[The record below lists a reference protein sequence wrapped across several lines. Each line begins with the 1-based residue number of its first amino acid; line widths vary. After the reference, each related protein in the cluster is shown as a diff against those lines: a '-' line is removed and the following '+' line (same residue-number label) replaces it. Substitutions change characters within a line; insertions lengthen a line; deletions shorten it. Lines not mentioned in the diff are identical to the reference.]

1 MHLKKEAMKKLI
13 NVISGLIAGLAPLV
27 FAVIFGI
34 LIYNEIQNFIG
45 ISIGLILAVAA
56 IWVGIKIYKSIQRK
70 GIFDFLTVVNA
81 SPDLDNLEPTKDS
94 KTKKRTPKE
103 LAELNKK
110 RQTIFKGGTI
120 KIFGDWF
127 GEPYE
132 NFMKIV
138 KINYDDSKKQMIIQF
153 EKQTRII
160 IDEPDHILESP
171 TVLKI
176 LSAKKIQLEF
186 QHEKKNSKEKGNF
199 FKTYTIINNKLKTDT
214 NIDWTNSKIDASI
227 GQDAIIIF
235 G

>member
-199 FKTYTIINNKLKTDT
+199 FKTYTIINSKLKTDT

>member
-1 MHLKKEAMKKLI
+1 MKKLI

-199 FKTYTIINNKLKTDT
+199 FKTYTIINSKLKTDT